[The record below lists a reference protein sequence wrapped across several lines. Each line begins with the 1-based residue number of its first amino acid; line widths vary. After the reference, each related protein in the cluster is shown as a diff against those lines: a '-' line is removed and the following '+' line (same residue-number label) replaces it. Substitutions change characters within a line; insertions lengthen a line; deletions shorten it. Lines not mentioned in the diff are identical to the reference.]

1 MKKVIFFLMIFLG
14 SFCVDAQTKVSLS
27 TVNKHYGET
36 VIICDQLLG
45 ENFITDIQNQTSLL
59 MLGTTPE
66 DRVAIVVPAESK
78 QKMMNKNKYFY
89 LGKQVCV
96 TGKLTLLNGKK
107 EIIISSESDIKLCT
121 SGSAAPDIKP
131 NDFMKFE

>member
-1 MKKVIFFLMIFLG
+1 MKKVIFFLIIFLG

-78 QKMMNKNKYFY
+78 QKMMNKNKYF
-89 LGKQVCV
+89 
-96 TGKLTLLNGKK
+96 TLVN
-107 EIIISSESDIKLCT
+107 
-121 SGSAAPDIKP
+121 
-131 NDFMKFE
+131 KFALQAN

>member
-1 MKKVIFFLMIFLG
+1 MKKVIFLLIIFLG
-14 SFCVDAQTKVSLS
+14 SYCVNAQTKVSLS

-66 DRVAIVVPAESK
+66 NRVAIIVPVESK